1 MNHSC
6 YSVPN
11 DTLPADFRLV
21 TCICCIQHVQYTS
34 AAKESSTEDPS
45 VGSTFLL
52 LQSQV
57 ECLNKKINSQ
67 KKGVAIYLI
76 SRDSSFVLR

>member
-1 MNHSC
+1 MNHSY

-11 DTLPADFRLV
+11 LPADIQLV
-21 TCICCIQHVQYTS
+21 ICIRCIQHVQYTT
-34 AAKESSTEDPS
+34 ATKESSTEDPS
-45 VGSTFLL
+45 VGSRILV

-57 ECLNKKINSQ
+57 ECRDKKINSQ

-76 SRDSSFVLR
+76 SRDSSFILR